1 MPSALL
7 GVGRDDKADNGP
19 LCFGEKLWGGG
30 AKKAQDSI
38 AINSQFPASSG
49 TAGGGIEFQAFSIPP
64 VL

>member
-1 MPSALL
+1 MTKQIMALFVL
-7 GVGRDDKADNGP
+7 ERN
-19 LCFGEKLWGGG
+19 CGGG